1 MSIAIRQDLELF
13 PVDPDRDGVS
23 SFVLHDPAAGRYYRL
38 STQEVELLRGPLE
51 PPTDAAD
58 RVSRVL
64 GRPVSPEI
72 AARLAGFLRQHDLVV
87 AAGPDAQAAL
97 LAKAARQAGTPAQ
110 RLVRSYMFLKVPLFR
125 PDRFLEH
132 TLPWVAWLLT
142 VQSAWAAALI
152 GIIGG
157 VLVTRQWEAF
167 LGGFL
172 HFFSWEGAL
181 AYGFVLFGVKGVHEL
196 AHAYTAKRH
205 GAKVFT
211 MGIAFIV
218 FWPVFY
224 TDTSD
229 SWRLRSRDARL
240 RIAAAGIRIE
250 LMIAAVCLFLW
261 SFLPDGPVRSIVFL
275 LASSTWILTLVINL
289 NPLMKFD
296 GYFLLADLLNTENL
310 QERSLA
316 LWAWRRRRWLWGFDD
331 PAPEPPRRWMLL
343 YAIALWCYRFML
355 TLSIALIV
363 YGYVFKLLG
372 LFLLILQLT
381 LFLGTPVARELMT
394 AYRRRGAARLG
405 FVLRTLTAFSL
416 FLAMGFIPWS
426 TPVSAP
432 ALQTPRIE
440 TLYAPADAR
449 IEASPPEPGTAVS
462 IGQPILRMSGPDLQ
476 HGIAEANREIEVL
489 RWQLSVLGME
499 ARIAGRAQVLEA
511 ELRTTIDR
519 MKGLEEQARKLTLI
533 APFSGVIG
541 DQAPGL
547 KIGAWVG
554 AGDTLMTVVD
564 SLDLTTRAYISE
576 QSLHRVEVGAE
587 GWFYPADGFRSPSP
601 VRVVSIEP
609 AALRELDQPVMS
621 VQNGGMVP
629 VRQAAE
635 GRLIPVE
642 ATYRIELAVPQLAV
656 DGGAVVGRVVLQGS
670 PERPIE
676 SLWRRVTSV
685 LRRELAF

>member
-13 PVDPDRDGVS
+13 SVDPDRDGVS

-64 GRPVSPEI
+64 GRPVSPAI
-72 AARLAGFLRQHDLVV
+72 AARLAAFLRQHDLVV
-87 AAGPDAQAAL
+87 ASGPEAQAGL
-97 LAKAARQAGTPAQ
+97 LAKAARQTGTPAQ
-110 RLVRSYMFLKVPLFR
+110 RLVRSYMFLKAPLFR
-125 PDRFLEH
+125 PDRFLDR
-132 TLPWVAWLLT
+132 TLPWAAWLLT
-142 VQSAWAAALI
+142 AQAAWAAALL
-152 GIIGG
+152 GLIGG
-157 VLVTRQWEAF
+157 LLVMRQWEAF

-172 HFFSWEGAL
+172 HFFSWEGVL

-196 AHAYTAKRH
+196 AHAYTAKKH

-211 MGIAFIV
+211 MGVAFIV

-240 RIAAAGIRIE
+240 EIAAAGIRIE

-261 SFLPDGPVRSIVFL
+261 SFLPDGPMRSVVFL
-275 LASSTWILTLVINL
+275 LASSTWILTLAINL

-316 LWAWRRRRWLWGFDD
+316 LWAWRRGRWLWGFDD
-331 PAPEPPRRWMLL
+331 PPPEPPRRWMLI
-343 YAIALWCYRFML
+343 YAVALWCYRFTL

-372 LFLLILQLT
+372 LFLLTLQLT
-381 LFLGTPVARELMT
+381 LFLAAPAARELMM
-394 AYRRRGAARLG
+394 AFRRREAARLG
-405 FVLRTLTAFSL
+405 SVLRTLIAFSL
-416 FLAMGFIPWS
+416 LIAAGFIPWS

-449 IEASPPEPGTAVS
+449 IEAAPPASGAAVFL
-462 IGQPILRMSGPDLQ
+462 GQTIVSLTGPDLQ
-476 HGIAEANREIEVL
+476 HGVAEASREIDVL

-519 MKGLEEQARKLTLI
+519 LRGLEEQARKLTLT
-533 APFSGVIG
+533 APFSGIIG

-547 KIGAWVG
+547 KVGAWVG
-554 AGDTLMTVVD
+554 AGDALMTVVD
-564 SLDLTTRAYISE
+564 SADRTTRAYLSE
-576 QSLHRVEVGAE
+576 QSLHRVKVGAE
-587 GWFYPADGFRSPSP
+587 GRFYPADGLRSPAP

-642 ATYRIELAVPQLAV
+642 ATYRIDLAAPPLAL
-656 DGGAVVGRVVLQGS
+656 DGGAVLGRVVLDGA
-670 PERPIE
+670 PERPFDA
-676 SLWRRVTSV
+676 LWRRVTSV